1 MAKSAYLSRKLLN
14 QLKTLESDSGD
25 MLLTYD
31 LHNLALNGKKVGC
44 SGHIANITNGK
55 CVFVHTEK
63 AICQPLADKNLVR
76 YAADMKDYSSIGLG
90 AMGRNQFVTD
100 DALAAKI
107 IDMLR

>member
-44 SGHIANITNGK
+44 SGHIANATNGK

-63 AICQPLADKNLVR
+63 AIYQPWLTR
-76 YAADMKDYSSIGLG
+76 TWS
-90 AMGRNQFVTD
+90 VT
-100 DALAAKI
+100 
-107 IDMLR
+107 RPT

>member
-44 SGHIANITNGK
+44 SGHIANATNGK
-55 CVFVHTEK
+55 
-63 AICQPLADKNLVR
+63 
-76 YAADMKDYSSIGLG
+76 SSVSRL
-90 AMGRNQFVTD
+90 TS
-100 DALAAKI
+100 
-107 IDMLR
+107 LRSVSK